1 MGMHPFRI
9 ISIILIIITFLI
21 GIALYPSLPDE
32 IPTHWNVE
40 GEVDGTMPVLLG
52 LFLLPAMMAGISAL
66 LIIMPRFDPKYAR
79 YEEFQGSYDGVALL
93 LNLFLFILFI
103 ITILWSVGIEVP
115 MNQVMSLMFAL
126 LMAGIA
132 FFIRNVKQNWFG
144 GIRTP
149 WTMESEEVWDETHK
163 RGFRVFLV
171 IAVFCLFGVIIPEYA
186 YLFILLPV
194 IIGSMYLVIYSYLL
208 WKKEK
213 QA

>member
-1 MGMHPFRI
+1 MSMSPFRI
-9 ISIILIIITFLI
+9 IAILIIIVAFLI
-21 GIALYPSLPDE
+21 GIAMYPSLPDE
-32 IPTHWNVE
+32 IPTHWNTE
-40 GEVDGTMPVLLG
+40 GEVDGTMPVLIG
-52 LFLLPAMMAGISAL
+52 LFLLPTMMAVITGL
-66 LIIMPRFDPKYAR
+66 LMVLPRFDPRYAR
-79 YEEFQGSYDGVALL
+79 YEEFQGSYDGVIIL
-93 LNLFLFILFI
+93 LNLFLFVLFI
-103 ITILWSVGIEVP
+103 ITILWSIGIEVP
-115 MNQVMSLMFAL
+115 MNQVMSIMFAI

-149 WTMESEEVWDETHK
+149 WTMESEVVWNETHK

-171 IAVFCLFGVIIPEYA
+171 IALFCLLGVILPEYA

-208 WKKEK
+208 WKKET

>member
-1 MGMHPFRI
+1 MSMSPFRI
-9 ISIILIIITFLI
+9 IAILIIIVAFLI
-21 GIALYPSLPDE
+21 GIAMYPSLPDE
-32 IPTHWNVE
+32 IPTHWNTE
-40 GEVDGTMPVLLG
+40 GEVDGTMPVLIG
-52 LFLLPAMMAGISAL
+52 LFLLPAMMAVITGL
-66 LIIMPRFDPKYAR
+66 LMVLPRFDPRYAR
-79 YEEFQGSYDGVALL
+79 YEEFQGSYDGVIIL
-93 LNLFLFILFI
+93 LNLFLFVLFI
-103 ITILWSVGIEVP
+103 ITILWSIGIEVP
-115 MNQVMSLMFAL
+115 MNQVMSIMFAI

-149 WTMESEEVWDETHK
+149 WTMESEVVWNETHK

-171 IAVFCLFGVIIPEYA
+171 IALFCLLGIILPEYA

-208 WKKEK
+208 WKKET